1 MLLTESLPPLGS
13 VVPERRGS
21 SSSTVLPPIAQATS
35 SRTSLP
41 EAAGPELPPITTL
54 SVPPAPASREDQSQL
69 SSLKQESGQ
78 MTQRRRTAS
87 ARLGKVGPR
96 AMAPKSSRVT
106 SAEDVSGAAD
116 EMTAGSTQDE
126 VRRRAPGMWELRAAS
141 AAVRNKSAATTPSGP
156 SGSTSAR
163 SSPSTQ
169 MQYGSAQ
176 ENMPLTNGVARRIS
190 AVETGL
196 ADANGHPSKKMR
208 MAAEAG
214 RSTVAIGQTP

>member
-1 MLLTESLPPLGS
+1 MDELTFEMENPAGSPEVTSHTSSRRNSNVSMLLTESLPPLGS

-87 ARLGKVGPR
+87 ASGKGRTAGHGSKIVACNICRGAYFLR
-96 AMAPKSSRVT
+96 CQ
-106 SAEDVSGAAD
+106 DVSGAAD

-141 AAVRNKSAATTPSGP
+141 AAV
-156 SGSTSAR
+156 
-163 SSPSTQ
+163 
-169 MQYGSAQ
+169 
-176 ENMPLTNGVARRIS
+176 
-190 AVETGL
+190 
-196 ADANGHPSKKMR
+196 
-208 MAAEAG
+208 
-214 RSTVAIGQTP
+214 